1 MKVYK
6 LLHKPTG
13 LYFVPSKGNGNFS
26 IKGKIYSSKPN
37 LDWTERCRIVF
48 YKKNKPS
55 KKEEVLI
62 KYFNID
68 VSSSYIWTVDVYV
81 KTKPEEWEIET
92 IE

>member
-26 IKGKIYSSKPN
+26 TKGKIYPTKPSIS
-37 LDWTERCRIVF
+37 WTEKCRIVF
-48 YKKNKPS
+48 YKKNKQT
-55 KKEEVLI
+55 KKEEILI
-62 KYFNID
+62 NHFNIKKD
-68 VSSSYIWTVDVYV
+68 SSSWHVDIYV